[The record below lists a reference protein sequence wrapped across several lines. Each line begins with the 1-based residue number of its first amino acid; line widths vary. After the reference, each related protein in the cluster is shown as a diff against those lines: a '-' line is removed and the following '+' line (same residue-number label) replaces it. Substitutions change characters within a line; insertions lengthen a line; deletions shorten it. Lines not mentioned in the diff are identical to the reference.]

1 MANGNANGATTSAG
15 ETSLLWILGFIAAFA
30 ALVAVGVMLPPEH
43 SIASLI
49 FLSLSVVIGIAVFV
63 TVSKDKKILPA
74 IITAVATIAVVV
86 ILIQR
91 EWTPDPP
98 PPPQTHPHRL
108 LPSLIGAPDPLK
120 KRFVGR
126 NKEFAELDRA
136 WEGVISGK
144 SPHPTLGIIAW
155 GGFGKT
161 ALARQWLWRR
171 GFDESAP
178 KPDAPDALF
187 WRAFGEGQGADG
199 FAMDLIGYFS
209 GQPER
214 EGLTDAQ
221 RIAKLRAAM
230 DGRRYLL
237 VLDGLGTE
245 QEKTRGD
252 RLGML
257 AAPFLRDLLREHT
270 AGRLGRGLVLVTS
283 RLPLA
288 DLSRQNA
295 YQEINL
301 EQRPLNDDEAAL
313 LLKLEGVR
321 DASAAERQELIR
333 AAGHHPLALKTMAN
347 ILRQH
352 NGGRAAGWW
361 EFDSDAFGVPEGR
374 EKERHL
380 WRILAWTNRLLDA
393 REQRVMITIAHFREP
408 ARAQWLYPLLA
419 PDATPQA
426 RPESTPKSGAVPVYR
441 PEELRLPGPEMP
453 KQAVREALDA
463 LTGLRLL
470 RQDKEGGYAM
480 HDLAREHFRRRFRRF
495 GWSRGTETHAETDE
509 GRAANTRALHARLYR
524 LHSAVIQPVWRP
536 EGMDGLHP
544 LYEAVYH
551 GARAGLHQETLVD
564 IYRDRILR
572 GTGSG
577 GFYSIRKL
585 GAIGAD
591 LAAVENFFVQPW
603 REPSPNLSD
612 ADQAWLL
619 NQAAMHLRAL
629 GRLTEALAPMRAGL
643 EMDVEREEWKGAAIS
658 ASNLS
663 ELELT
668 LGAVAGAVADGARS
682 VTHADKSGDAFW
694 RMGSR
699 ATHGDALH
707 QAGAREEA
715 RALFVEAETLQAKDQ
730 SQHPQLYSLQGF
742 QYADLLLSGVERAA
756 WRGWLARTVVVNRS
770 AHPPISRPVGWISEA
785 HPPTWKQPN
794 GGIRAAIPSD
804 IGDDLDTLA
813 ECEAVAA
820 RAEQTLGWAKR
831 GNLSLLTIALD
842 RLTLARAGLYRGLL
856 ATGEGAQDAPSPPV
870 SPAAVDRANAAV
882 EGLREAGQLDHLP
895 RGLLTRAWARMASGD
910 RAGARADL
918 GKAWEIAE
926 GGPMPL
932 FQADIL
938 LARARL
944 FGREA
949 DYPGGSARGDLEKA
963 RQLIGKHGYH
973 RRDGEMADAEAVLGE
988 HDAPRGQM

>member
-1 MANGNANGATTSAG
+1 MANGNGNGASPLPSA
-15 ETSLLWILGFIAAFA
+15 WIILGLLLAAAGAGA
-30 ALVAVGVMLPPEH
+30 AVYPIH
-43 SIASLI
+43 WFASLV
-49 FLSLSVVIGIAVFV
+49 FLASSIVIGIFGLVV
-63 TVSKDKKILPA
+63 VIKKKDMSAGVVLA
-74 IITAVATIAVVV
+74 IFTLATIAVVV

-91 EWTPDPP
+91 EWTPD
-98 PPPQTHPHRL
+98 HPSSHPKTRL
-108 LPSLIGAPDPLK
+108 PPSLIGAPDPLK

-126 NKEFAELDRA
+126 EKEFAELDRA
-136 WEGVISGK
+136 SEGVVSGE

-161 ALARQWLWRR
+161 ALARQWLWRQ
-171 GFDESAP
+171 GFDQNAP

-187 WRAFGEGQGADG
+187 WRAFGEDQGADG

-209 GQPER
+209 GQPEPER
-214 EGLTDAQ
+214 LTDAQ
-221 RIAKLRAAM
+221 RMAKLRAAM

-237 VLDGLGTE
+237 VLDGLETE
-245 QEKTRGD
+245 QDKTRGD
-252 RLGML
+252 RLGTL

-288 DLSRQNA
+288 DLSRQDA

-301 EQRPLNDDEAAL
+301 EQRPLSDDEAAL
-313 LLKLEGVR
+313 LLKIEGVTH
-321 DASAAERQELIR
+321 ASAAERQELIQ
-333 AAGHHPLALKTMAN
+333 AAGHHPLALETMAN

-352 NGGRAAGWW
+352 NGGRAAGWR
-361 EFDSDAFGVPEGR
+361 EFDDDAFEAPQGR
-374 EKERHL
+374 EEEKHL

-408 ARAQWLYPLLA
+408 ARAQWLYPLLTL
-419 PDATPQA
+419 DAAPQA
-426 RPESTPKSGAVPVYR
+426 RAKSTPKSGTVPVYR

-453 KQAVREALDA
+453 KRAVRDVLDA

-470 RQDKEGGYAM
+470 RREGNTYAM
-480 HDLAREHFRRRFRRF
+480 HDLVREHFRRRFWRF
-495 GWSRGTETHAETDE
+495 GWARGTETHAETDE
-509 GRAANTRALHARLYR
+509 GRAANTRALHTRLYR
-524 LHSAVIQPVWRP
+524 LYSAVIQPVWRP
-536 EGMDGLHP
+536 DGLAGLHP

-551 GARAGLHQETLVD
+551 GARAGLHQEALVD
-564 IYRDRILR
+564 IYRARILR
-572 GTGSG
+572 GTGHD
-577 GFYSIRKL
+577 GFYSTNKL
-585 GAIGAD
+585 GAFGAD
-591 LAAVENFFVQPW
+591 LAAVAHFFVRPW
-603 REPSPNLSD
+603 RKPAPNLSD

-619 NQAAMHLRAL
+619 NQAAFRLRAL

-643 EMDVEREEWKGAAIS
+643 EMAIKQENWKNAARA

-663 ELELT
+663 ALELT
-668 LGAVAGAVADGARS
+668 LGAVAEAVADGARS
-682 VTHADKSGDAFW
+682 VTYADQSGDKFLRMAF
-694 RMGSR
+694 R

-715 RALFVEAETLQAKDQ
+715 RALFVEAEGLQAEHQ
-730 SQHPQLYSLQGF
+730 PQYPRLYSVQGF
-742 QYADLLLSGVERAA
+742 QYADLLLSGAERAA
-756 WRGWLARTVVVNRS
+756 WRGWLARTVVVDRS

-794 GGIRAAIPSD
+794 AGIRAAVPSD
-804 IGDDLDTLA
+804 TGDDLDTFLA

-820 RAEQTLGWAKR
+820 RAEQTLEWAH
-831 GNLSLLTIALD
+831 SQEFLLDIALN

-856 ATGEGAQDAPSPPV
+856 AAGEGAQDASSPLV
-870 SPAAVDRANAAV
+870 SPAVMDQANAAV
-882 EGLREAGQLDHLP
+882 EGLRKAGAVEFIA

-918 GKAWEIAE
+918 AEAWEIAE
-926 GGPMPL
+926 GSPMPL

-938 LARARL
+938 LTRARL
-944 FGREA
+944 FGREK
-949 DYPGGSARGDLEKA
+949 DYPWGSARGDLEKA

-973 RRDGEMADAEAVLGE
+973 RRDGELADAEAMLGEHDAE
-988 HDAPRGQM
+988 HDAPRGKM